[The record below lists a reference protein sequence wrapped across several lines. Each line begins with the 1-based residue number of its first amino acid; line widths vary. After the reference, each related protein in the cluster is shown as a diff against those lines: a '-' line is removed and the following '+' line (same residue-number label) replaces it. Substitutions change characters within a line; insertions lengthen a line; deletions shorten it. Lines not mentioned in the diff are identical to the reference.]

1 MRAPVACVYLLAR
14 LLTRGR
20 RQALDAEQRRVAHC
34 TFPHFNELLAKAAAA
49 PQSEWWK
56 DVYKFSREVG
66 VVLGRKEHGGSL
78 PGSPLT
84 QQQALKLACWE
95 LLVACFV
102 DRGQVSNSLSHSLV
116 RWLHLNDSAAADSS
130 TCVQPTLQRV
140 QQACASAPRPEEVP
154 GYWSAAAQL
163 VALGRYSCAVD
174 LLRLHSVHAEWSLR
188 KPSAAPA
195 FSALD
200 MAERLLLRAPHPGS
214 PDAHV
219 QTWRR
224 ALAEALTSPD
234 IWERV
239 GGTPT
244 GDGVQALLRVLSAEE
259 AALETYTSGW
269 VELFVAKL
277 CHSHP
282 SMNAP
287 QDLLRL
293 AHACAARK
301 GGAPERVPLQA
312 MLLASLGLDAAEC
325 VRLCSEHLD
334 AWFNAHAPELLAAA
348 GPDAFELVRSPLP
361 GGDGRSVAQW
371 HRLDFAA
378 CCAASP
384 ALTYLAAE
392 YCAAAGDIG
401 AGALRELLLRASG
414 AGNELQVQQLASVA
428 RRLGLV
434 EVELL
439 LCTGAGMAAEA
450 AGNVGAAVAWFAQ
463 CSGGSLKLQQVAA
476 QKLPREPWRA
486 PDEQPALL
494 RSMGAEAETAT
505 RGPLAFLRGFSKLR
519 ACVSAAQRQGALAVG
534 DPTAADAAAAHEAD
548 AADTLRELLSTDGV
562 PRARWSALLFAA
574 VPLLEGLHCSLS
586 AADADLLL
594 ARLEELELHAWD
606 GAALTDDKEP
616 AAEAQLEAVRLALAR
631 HAARCAV

>member
-1 MRAPVACVYLLAR
+1 M
-14 LLTRGR
+14 
-20 RQALDAEQRRVAHC
+20 
-34 TFPHFNELLAKAAAA
+34 PHAD
-49 PQSEWWK
+49 WWK
-56 DVYKFSREVG
+56 EVYKFSRAVG
-66 VVLGRKEHGGSL
+66 VVLGREEHGGSPPSSTL
-78 PGSPLT
+78 PA
-84 QQQALKLACWE
+84 QQALNLACWE
-95 LLVACFV
+95 LLEACFV
-102 DRGQVSNSLSHSLV
+102 ERGQLSDSLSNSLV
-116 RWLHLNDSAAADSS
+116 RWLHHNDAAAAESS
-130 TCVQPTLQRV
+130 ECVQPTLQRV
-140 QQACASAPRPEEVP
+140 QQACASAPRPEEVS

-195 FSALD
+195 FAALD
-200 MAERLLLRAPHPGS
+200 MTEKLLLKAPHPGC

-219 QTWRR
+219 QAWRR

-234 IWERV
+234 VWDRV

-244 GDGVQALLRVLSAEE
+244 GDGVQALLRILSAEE
-259 AALETYTSGW
+259 AALEACTSGW

-282 SMNAP
+282 SMNSP
-287 QDLLRL
+287 QELLRL
-293 AHACAARK
+293 AHACIARK

-312 MLLASLGLDAAEC
+312 MLLASLGRDAAHC
-325 VRLCSEHLD
+325 VRLSSEHLD

-371 HRLDFAA
+371 RRLDFAA

-401 AGALRELLLRASG
+401 AGALRELLLCA
-414 AGNELQVQQLASVA
+414 AGTGNDLLVQQLVSVA
-428 RRLGLV
+428 RRLGLDD
-434 EVELL
+434 VELL
-439 LCTGAGMAAEA
+439 LSTAAGTAAEA
-450 AGNVGAAVAWFAQ
+450 AGNVGAAAAWFAQ
-463 CSGGSLKLQQVAA
+463 CSNGSLKLQQLAA
-476 QKLPREPWRA
+476 QKLPRQPWLA

-494 RSMGAEAETAT
+494 QSMGAEADTAT

-519 ACVSAAQRQGALAVG
+519 ACVSAAQRAGAFAVN
-534 DPTAADAAAAHEAD
+534 DPAAADAVAAHEA
-548 AADTLRELLSTDGV
+548 AAASILRELLAADGV

-586 AADADLLL
+586 AADTHRLL
-594 ARLEELELHAWD
+594 ARLEELHLRAWD
-606 GAALTDDKEP
+606 GAALTEDEAP

-631 HAARCAV
+631 HAARCSV